1 MCTEDPRFFTGPFF
15 RTAME
20 KGPKFRPQNG
30 VDFLE
35 SRAIGDD
42 NSAADDS
49 ADDEDEPPNLATWKN
64 FTRER
69 LTGWGKLISEEFG
82 TDEEDVIREI
92 EHASRA
98 IQAIRDSIPKE
109 AEEPTMTITAADQS
123 DKALLHPGPHGR
135 AKFIFAT
142 ADKAPIFVTVC
153 GTGYALKMW
162 SYYNSDKQE
171 RILLSLLQPILDRH
185 RKYTE
190 DHGVTVYDVDEADEG
205 AGNTPPPHCRNNNQ
219 IRKRVARAYILWK
232 LHNKPKTGIRVI
244 AGGTQISTTAV
255 SQTLSRALKLIIGE
269 CNGTSQKCFF
279 ASVTCAPA
287 QLSNPQMKSLDTFV
301 ISIDFVAVAT
311 SRSIRE
317 RSSLLTSL
325 SCTHFYLRMLLL
337 LTLVQL

>member
-1 MCTEDPRFFTGPFF
+1 M
-15 RTAME
+15 
-20 KGPKFRPQNG
+20 
-30 VDFLE
+30 
-35 SRAIGDD
+35 
-42 NSAADDS
+42 
-49 ADDEDEPPNLATWKN
+49 
-64 FTRER
+64 
-69 LTGWGKLISEEFG
+69 ISEEFG

-219 IRKRVARAYILWK
+219 IRKRVARA
-232 LHNKPKTGIRVI
+232 
-244 AGGTQISTTAV
+244 
-255 SQTLSRALKLIIGE
+255 
-269 CNGTSQKCFF
+269 
-279 ASVTCAPA
+279 
-287 QLSNPQMKSLDTFV
+287 
-301 ISIDFVAVAT
+301 
-311 SRSIRE
+311 
-317 RSSLLTSL
+317 
-325 SCTHFYLRMLLL
+325 
-337 LTLVQL
+337 